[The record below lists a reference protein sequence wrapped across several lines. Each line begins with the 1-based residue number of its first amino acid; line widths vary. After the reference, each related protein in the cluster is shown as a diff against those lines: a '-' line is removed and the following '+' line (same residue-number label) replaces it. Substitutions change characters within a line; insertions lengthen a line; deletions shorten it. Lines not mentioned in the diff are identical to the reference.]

1 MKVWKLRSPFDA
13 SGRIPTLITRHEI
26 DSGYPRIFLGSVS
39 RVGGG
44 TDRGWPCSRRTS
56 RARIARRWSRRLPNR
71 RWRPPNRLDS
81 PSRHPRNSRF
91 AAMPFRCWRRCS
103 AKPVLWIWFKRRW
116 TSTAMNRS
124 APRRAMCSAIADRCW
139 TGCSSYR
146 PVVAGEEGS
155 SVDIPAGFDAGRFR
169 LTGNVAGEPP
179 FRGSLVHH
187 GWEAARCT
195 IPQWAGSDEAARVV
209 APAEVQLP

>member
-1 MKVWKLRSPFDA
+1 MRLTVAIRAFFSALFHA
-13 SGRIPTLITRHEI
+13 SAAE
-26 DSGYPRIFLGSVS
+26 
-39 RVGGG
+39 
-44 TDRGWPCSRRTS
+44 
-56 RARIARRWSRRLPNR
+56 RIALAL
-71 RWRPPNRLDS
+71 RPPDQAARPALEAAPKPARQPKPAPPKQPVRSDAVSLLAALQREARFVDLVQETLDQYSDEQVGAAARDVLRDCRSVLDRL
-81 PSRHPRNSRF
+81 F
-91 AAMPFRCWRRCS
+91 E
-103 AKPVLWIWFKRRW
+103 L
-116 TSTAMNRS
+116 
-124 APRRAMCSAIADRCW
+124 
-139 TGCSSYR
+139 R

-179 FRGSLVHH
+179 FHGSLVHH

>member
-1 MKVWKLRSPFDA
+1 MRLTVAIRAFFSALFHA
-13 SGRIPTLITRHEI
+13 SAAE
-26 DSGYPRIFLGSVS
+26 
-39 RVGGG
+39 
-44 TDRGWPCSRRTS
+44 
-56 RARIARRWSRRLPNR
+56 RIAVALQPPDQSARPALEAAPKPARQPKPAPPKQPVRSDAVSLLAALQREARFVDLVQETLDQYSDEQVGAAARDVLRDCRSVLDRLFQ
-71 RWRPPNRLDS
+71 L
-81 PSRHPRNSRF
+81 
-91 AAMPFRCWRRCS
+91 
-103 AKPVLWIWFKRRW
+103 
-116 TSTAMNRS
+116 
-124 APRRAMCSAIADRCW
+124 
-139 TGCSSYR
+139 R
-146 PVVAGEEGS
+146 PVVVGEEGC